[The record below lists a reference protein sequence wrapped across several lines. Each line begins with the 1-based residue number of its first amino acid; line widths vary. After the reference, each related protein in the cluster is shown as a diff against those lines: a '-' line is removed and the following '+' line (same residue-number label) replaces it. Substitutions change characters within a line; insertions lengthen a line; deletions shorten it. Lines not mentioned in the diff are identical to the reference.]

1 MENTKPFHTPTQL
14 HHRWSFHPESIRR
27 MIRQGRLPAVRI
39 GKRLLCRHDDVEAFE
54 QRNRVQVAAFPTRED
69 AT

>member
-1 MENTKPFHTPTQL
+1 MVTTKTFYNPTQL

-39 GKRLLCRHDDVEAFE
+39 GKRLLVAEADVETFE
-54 QRNRVQVAAFPTRED
+54 QKNPVVTNKGVASCV
-69 AT
+69 

>member
-1 MENTKPFHTPTQL
+1 MVTTKTFYNPTQL

-39 GKRLLCRHDDVEAFE
+39 GKRLLVAQADVEAFE
-54 QRNRVQVAAFPTRED
+54 QKNPVVTNKGAASRV
-69 AT
+69 